1 MARKQ
6 ADAIA
11 QAIFEPH
18 VQALEETRRQRAQH
32 AAKLAAQ
39 RQHVAFALVGY
50 AVAAAVGHFAFGHI
64 AMFGIA
70 GAFAGLLVS
79 FLAKRLRKPGAV

>member
-1 MARKQ
+1 MDRKQ

-11 QAIFEPH
+11 RAMLEPH
-18 VQALEETRRQRAQH
+18 FQAEEEARRQSAQH

-39 RQHVAFALVGY
+39 RRHAGFALVGY
-50 AVAAAVGHFAFGHI
+50 AVAAAVGHFAFGHV

-70 GAFAGLLVS
+70 GAFAGLLISV
-79 FLAKRLRKPGAV
+79 LAKRLRKPGAA